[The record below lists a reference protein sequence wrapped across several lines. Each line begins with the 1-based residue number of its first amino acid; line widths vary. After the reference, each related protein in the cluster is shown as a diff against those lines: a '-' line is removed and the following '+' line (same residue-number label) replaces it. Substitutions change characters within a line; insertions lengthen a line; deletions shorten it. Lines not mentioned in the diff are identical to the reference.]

1 MRKNSIRSYILYFAL
16 FIFFIGNLRAM
27 TIKIGTVAPLRSP
40 WIKELRKLGIEWGKI
55 TKGLVRI
62 KIYAG
67 GIAGSEKDM
76 VRKIRM
82 GILGGAVFTNIGI
95 TEINSDSYIFNFPF
109 FLDSDDELDFI
120 MTKVTPLFE
129 KNIEK
134 KGFKVIVWSNA
145 GWVYFFSKKPIF
157 YPKDLKKCKLSFST
171 GITAMA
177 NAWRKSGYRIVPNEL
192 KDTMMALQSGMV
204 DSFYLPPIIAA
215 SGQYFSLAK
224 NMYQLKIGPVVG
236 GVIISNKIWK
246 HIPDEFKN
254 KMINVAKKM
263 AYNLSI
269 KTKEL
274 EKDAIREMKK
284 HGLRINNAPADALE
298 KWRAAANK
306 GLDKLVG
313 KAFSEEIYNLCNQ
326 YIKEYR
332 KKTPNEK
339 QNKRNN

>member
-1 MRKNSIRSYILYFAL
+1 
-16 FIFFIGNLRAM
+16 
-27 TIKIGTVAPLRSP
+27 
-40 WIKELRKLGIEWGKI
+40 
-55 TKGLVRI
+55 
-62 KIYAG
+62 
-67 GIAGSEKDM
+67 M

-95 TEINSDSYIFNFPF
+95 TEMNPDSYIFNFPF

-157 YPKDLKKCKLSFST
+157 YPKDLKKCTLSFST

-204 DSFYLPPIIAA
+204 DSFYL
-215 SGQYFSLAK
+215 AK
-224 NMYQLKIGPVVG
+224 NMYQLKIAPVVG

-263 AYNLSI
+263 EYNLSI
-269 KTKEL
+269 KTKKL

-298 KWRAAANK
+298 KWRTAANK

-313 KAFSEEIYNLCNQ
+313 KAFSEEIYNLCKQ
-326 YIKEYR
+326 YIEEYR